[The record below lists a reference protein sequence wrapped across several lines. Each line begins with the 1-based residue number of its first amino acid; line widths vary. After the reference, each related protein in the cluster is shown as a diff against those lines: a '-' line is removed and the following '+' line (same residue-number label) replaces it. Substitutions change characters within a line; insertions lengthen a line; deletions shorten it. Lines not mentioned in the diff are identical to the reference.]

1 MLRPV
6 SHPEAVPL
14 LHSQARLLHE
24 RGGLRGA
31 HPEQALPHRPL
42 RVALGERPVA
52 AACVVHGLEQRLDG
66 VRAEK
71 TQENNIVIE
80 FNSII

>member
-1 MLRPV
+1 LRV
-6 SHPEAVPL
+6 EV
-14 LHSQARLLHE
+14 E
-24 RGGLRGA
+24 RGGLGGA
-31 HPEQALPHRPL
+31 HAEQALPHRLL
-42 RVALGERPVA
+42 RVALAERAVA
-52 AACVVHGLEQRLDG
+52 AAPIVHGLEQRLDG